1 MLQLGGSNDEREGIT
16 YCGEYDMKHSILLIT
31 SMTKHWQWAKEIEQK
46 YTDET
51 MSLGIVFLSSENIE
65 LEDVQRAIDG
75 TDIVLFTHVGN
86 TLDTPLVKG
95 IHKYI
100 TQKQV
105 PYVLLFHD
113 SASDIQRYGIA
124 DEDIDQ
130 IKAYL
135 HQGGRENFYGL
146 CQYMLSLQGYTGPV
160 EPVKEL
166 PYQGILGR
174 QGEVYPSYEE
184 YRKDYDHGGPVVGI
198 FFYRDEWVQGQLDYP
213 YALYDRALEQG
224 LSPVLVFGQ
233 YSSKSGGQL
242 RWYDCWHTL
251 FDHQVKETISLII
264 NTCKFSIIGLQGA
277 SRHEL
282 TDLGIPI
289 LQGFVTYTTLESWKT
304 RSQGLEPMD
313 ISFSLSLPEI
323 DGILNGHIVGTRTY
337 SEERGYYFK
346 PYPEGIQKLVD
357 QAKRWIALQQKHRSE
372 VKIAL
377 FLHNYPPKNSHIGNA
392 CGLDTPESVLRLLQE
407 LQQNGYTVDGIP
419 QTSED
424 LMMILTKH
432 ATNDVDCLTDSA
444 VEKAPKL
451 PKEVYRTWFSKL
463 DSATQE
469 SLLQHWGQPIGEIF
483 VEEDELIIPGVA
495 FGNVWVLVQPPR
507 GFSDNP
513 DALYHSPDIP
523 PTHHYEGVYHWVRT
537 VFQADVAIHMGT
549 HGNLEWLPGK
559 GTALS
564 SYCYP
569 QLGIEDIPN
578 LYPYWTTIVGEGI
591 QAKRRS
597 HAVLL
602 SYLSPPMKRSGLYGD
617 YETLERYLDEY
628 DYMKAQETNQEHVVL
643 GYILSSVKD
652 CHLER
657 LCEPFSW
664 YQESGQA
671 YFVADRSVSEEEWR
685 ALADSI
691 HADEAE
697 ELLGDVHNYLM
708 DIQNRHI
715 RCGLHILGQNPTTEE
730 EEGYID
736 AFIDMYGVPDDAQKE
751 TLCETYLAGL
761 RQTTE
766 EMCQLLR
773 GLEGNYIP
781 PNIGGAVTN
790 GGIDVLPMGRNF
802 YGVDER
808 TLPTVPAYAIGCEL
822 GDALL
827 NEYIREEQRYPEEIG
842 IVLWADNTQR
852 THGQC
857 IGEVFYLLGVRPVY
871 TGSRVSDLEVIPLE
885 ELGRPRI
892 DVTSRISG
900 LFRDMMPSG
909 VMWIAKA
916 VQMINALDE
925 DHSVNYVKKHID
937 LDTAA
942 LVEDGMDYEEAIKAT
957 TIRVFG
963 DAPGAYGAGVNQI
976 LEQSNWSTREDLA
989 NAYVTWGGY
998 GYDEQGEIIP
1008 SHQQFRKRLGSIEV
1022 TVKNEDNREV
1032 SLLSTD
1038 DFNAYHG
1045 GMIAAVE
1052 AVKGIKPKSFIG
1064 DTTYRKDILVRS
1076 LEDEIQRQFRSE
1088 PMNPIFIEGMMKHGY
1103 KGAADMASYVQ
1114 HTYEWDAT
1122 SDMIQ
1127 DWMYD
1132 AYTDEY
1138 VMNQDV
1144 QDWMR
1149 QVNPWAL
1156 GAICTTLL
1164 EAEQRGLWKTSAE
1177 RIEGLRDVAMS
1188 LEDDLEGYYDET

>member
-1 MLQLGGSNDEREGIT
+1 
-16 YCGEYDMKHSILLIT
+16 MKYSILLIT

-51 MSLGIVFLSSENIE
+51 MSLGIVFLSSSENIE
-65 LEDVQRAIDG
+65 LVDAERAIDMA
-75 TDIVLFTHVGN
+75 DIVLFTHVGS

-95 IHKYI
+95 IYKNI

-113 SASDIQRYGIA
+113 SASDAQRYGVT
-124 DEDIDQ
+124 DEGIDR
-130 IKAYL
+130 IKEYL
-135 HQGGRENFYGL
+135 HQGGTENFYGL
-146 CQYMLSLQGYTGPV
+146 CQYMLSLQGYTEPV
-160 EPVKEL
+160 QPVKEL

-174 QGEVYPSYEE
+174 HGEVYPSYEE
-184 YRKDYDHGGPVVGI
+184 YCADYRHSGPVVGI

-242 RWYDCWHTL
+242 RWYECWDTL
-251 FDHQVKETISLII
+251 FTHRVKETISLII
-264 NTCKFSIIGLQGA
+264 NTCKFSIISLQGA
-277 SRHEL
+277 SREEMAE
-282 TDLGIPI
+282 LGIPI
-289 LQGFVTYTTLESWKT
+289 LQGFVTYTSFESWQR
-304 RSQGLEPMD
+304 RSQGLEPSD

-346 PYPEGIQKLVD
+346 PYLEGIQKMVE
-357 QAKRWIALQQKHRSE
+357 QAKRWITLQCKDKAN

-377 FLHNYPPKNSHIGNA
+377 FLHNCPPKNSHIGNA

-407 LQQNGYTVDGIP
+407 LQQIGYTVEGIP
-419 QTSED
+419 TTSEE
-424 LMMILTKH
+424 LMTILTKH

-444 VEKAPKL
+444 IEKAPKL
-451 PKEVYRTWFSKL
+451 PKQVYTTWFSKL
-463 DSATQE
+463 DSTTQE
-469 SLLQHWGQPIGEIF
+469 SLLQHWGRPIGEIF
-483 VEEDELIIPGVA
+483 VEDDKFIIPGVA

-564 SYCYP
+564 EYCYP

-602 SYLSPPMKRSGLYGD
+602 SYLSPPMKRAGLYGD
-617 YETLERYLDEY
+617 YEILERYLDEY
-628 DYMKAQETNQEHVVL
+628 DHMKAQETNQEQVVL
-643 GYILSSVKD
+643 GYILSSIKD
-652 CHLER
+652 CYLEHLCKKYR
-657 LCEPFSW
+657 FFQ
-664 YQESGQA
+664 QEGQQ
-671 YFVADRSVSEEEWR
+671 YFNQDTTVTDEEWR
-685 ALADSI
+685 QLAELIDS
-691 HADEAE
+691 DEAE
-697 ELLGDVHNYLM
+697 KLLGDIHNYLM

-715 RCGLHILGQNPTTEE
+715 RCGLHILGQNPSSEE
-730 EEGYID
+730 EEGYVD
-736 AFIDMYGVPDDAQKE
+736 AFLDMHGVPEGADQE
-751 TLCETYLAGL
+751 TLCTKYVEGL

-766 EMCQLLR
+766 EMDQLLR
-773 GLEGNYIP
+773 GLEGKYIP

-790 GGIDVLPMGRNF
+790 GGIDVLPMGHNF
-802 YGVDER
+802 YGIDER

-871 TGSRVSDLEVIPLE
+871 TGSRVSGLEVIPLE

-916 VQMINALDE
+916 VRMVGSLAE
-925 DHSVNYVKKHID
+925 DHSVNYVKKHIE

-942 LVEDGMDYEEAIKAT
+942 LVEEGMNYEEAIKAAS
-957 TIRVFG
+957 IRVFG

-976 LEQSNWSTREDLA
+976 LEQSNWSTREDLV
-989 NAYVTWGGY
+989 NAYITWGGY
-998 GYDEQGEIIP
+998 GYDEQGEIVS

-1052 AVKGIKPKSFIG
+1052 SIKGVQPKSFIG

-1122 SDMIQ
+1122 SDMVQ

-1132 AYTDEY
+1132 AYTDKY

-1144 QDWMR
+1144 QEWMR

-1156 GAICTTLL
+1156 GAICNTLL
-1164 EAEQRGLWKTSAE
+1164 EAEQRGLWEATEE
-1177 RIEGLRDVAMS
+1177 RREGLRDVAMS
-1188 LEDDLEGYYDET
+1188 LEDDLEGYYDES